1 MKKRL
6 LFVAAIFAATATF
19 AQDGLTSKKG
29 EAYLPEA
36 GDWAI
41 GIDANPLFNYVGNLA
56 NGNIN
61 NSFGGANWFG
71 GVPEGTIY
79 GKMFKDEKTAYRAM
93 VRIGFGSSKTSK
105 VRELYADS
113 SAFKNSTP
121 TEFTDEVKM
130 SGRQITL
137 GFGLEKRRG
146 NTRIQGVY
154 GAQLVVGFGGS
165 STTNTYGM
173 ALSQLAVDL
182 NPDLYE
188 DQYTTTT
195 TSTPSPIPGFPPTTT
210 TTIDTVSGN
219 PRTLK
224 VDNGSTFMIGLQ
236 GFIGVEWF
244 FAPKVSLGAEYTWGL
259 SMTSQ
264 GASKTDTETWGTTGA
279 EDYSD
284 ALNGTTTADHLITKT
299 TNGGKSSSFGID
311 TGLSGAKIS
320 LNFHF

>member
-41 GIDANPLFNYVGNLA
+41 GIDANPFLNYAGNLFNGNT
-56 NGNIN
+56 GNSI
-61 NSFGGANWFG
+61 GAGATYFAPG
-71 GVPEGTIY
+71 MAIY

-93 VRIGFGSSKTSK
+93 LRIGFGSNT
-105 VRELYADS
+105 VGTVVNLYADS
-113 SAFKNSTP
+113 TARYNGTTTEYTNETSTSARN
-121 TEFTDEVKM
+121 
-130 SGRQITL
+130 ITL

-154 GAQLVVGFGGS
+154 GAQLMIGFGGGS
-165 STTNTYGM
+165 SETTYG
-173 ALSQLAVDL
+173 LA
-182 NPDLYE
+182 Y
-188 DQYTTTT
+188 
-195 TSTPSPIPGFPPTTT
+195 SAA
-210 TTIDTVSGN
+210 TTISETSGN
-219 PRTLK
+219 VVNYIDENNPGLGVYGSPRTTATTAPSSFTL
-224 VDNGSTFMIGLQ
+224 GLN

-259 SMTSQ
+259 AMTSS
-264 GASKTDTETWGTTGA
+264 GASE
-279 EDYSD
+279 
-284 ALNGTTTADHLITKT
+284 TTTEEWKYATPTSTTRSLVTKT
-299 TNGGKSSSFGID
+299 SKGGEASSFSLDNGI
-311 TGLSGAKIS
+311 SGANIS

>member
-41 GIDANPLFNYVGNLA
+41 GIDANPFLNYAGNLFNGNTG
-56 NGNIN
+56 NGI
-61 NSFGGANWFG
+61 GAGATYFAPG
-71 GVPEGTIY
+71 MAIY

-93 VRIGFGSSKTSK
+93 LRIGFGSNT
-105 VRELYADS
+105 VGTVVNLYADS
-113 SAFKNSTP
+113 TAAYNGTTTEYTNETSTSARN
-121 TEFTDEVKM
+121 
-130 SGRQITL
+130 ITL

-154 GAQLVVGFGGS
+154 GAQLMIGFGGGS
-165 STTNTYGM
+165 SETTYG
-173 ALSQLAVDL
+173 LA
-182 NPDLYE
+182 YSAA
-188 DQYTTTT
+188 T
-195 TSTPSPIPGFPPTTT
+195 
-210 TTIDTVSGN
+210 TVSETSGN
-219 PRTLK
+219 IINAGFGGPRTTATTAASSFTL
-224 VDNGSTFMIGLQ
+224 GLN

-259 SMTSQ
+259 AMTSS
-264 GASKTDTETWGTTGA
+264 GASE
-279 EDYSD
+279 
-284 ALNGTTTADHLITKT
+284 TTTEEWKLATPTATANSLVTKT
-299 TNGGKSSSFGID
+299 SKGGEASSFSLDNGI
-311 TGLSGAKIS
+311 SGANIS